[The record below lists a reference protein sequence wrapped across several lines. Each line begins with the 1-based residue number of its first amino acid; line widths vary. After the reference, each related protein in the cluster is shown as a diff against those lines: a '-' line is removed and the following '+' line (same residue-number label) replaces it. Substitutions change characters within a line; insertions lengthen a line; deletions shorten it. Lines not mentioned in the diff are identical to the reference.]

1 VVSGKEQPSATSVL
15 TTPSTTHHSPLTAHH
30 SPTPGVLL
38 IQLGTPDA
46 PTVPALRRY
55 LRQFLSDPR
64 VIEAPRLLWWFI
76 LNFRIL
82 PTRPKES
89 AARYQRIWTPNGS
102 PLLHIT
108 RLQTEALQR
117 VLTDLPVRFGM
128 QIGNPPLAETVHDLI
143 EAGVDRLIVLP
154 MYPQYSAATTASAMD
169 CLFATLKQERRVP
182 AIRVAPPYYEHP
194 AYIDAVVAII
204 QEELANLPWEPE
216 HFLLSFHGLP
226 VKYVE
231 RGDPY
236 PQHVQRTTELLIDR
250 LGWPRERWTRTFQ
263 SRFGKDEWLQ
273 PYTDKTLEE
282 LARRGLKRVFVATP
296 GFTTDCLETLDEIGK
311 EARELFQ
318 RAGGEHFHQ
327 CRCLN
332 DHPKWIEAMRTLI
345 LQEGQGWISSG

>member
-1 VVSGKEQPSATSVL
+1 MSDEYSRQSPAHHSSL
-15 TTPSTTHHSPLTAHH
+15 LTHHSLLP
-30 SPTPGVLL
+30 SVGVLL
-38 IQLGTPDA
+38 IQLGTPDE

-82 PTRPKES
+82 RTRPKQS
-89 AARYQRIWTPNGS
+89 TAKYQRIWTANGS

-108 RLQTEALQR
+108 RLQTEALQQT
-117 VLTDLPVRFGM
+117 LKELSVRFGM
-128 QIGNPPLAETVHDLI
+128 QIGNPPLAETVHELI
-143 EAGVDRLIVLP
+143 AAGVDRLIVLP

-169 CLFATLKQERRVP
+169 CLFAVFKRERRLP
-182 AIRVAPPYYEHP
+182 AIRVVPPCYEHA
-194 AYIDAVVAII
+194 AYIDAVIAVI
-204 QEELANLPWEPE
+204 QEELAKLSWEPE

-236 PQHVQRTTELLIDR
+236 PQQVKRTTELLIDR
-250 LGWPRERWTRTFQ
+250 LGWSRERWTQTFQ
-263 SRFGKDEWLQ
+263 SRFGRDEWLQ

-282 LARRGLKRVFVATP
+282 LAGRGVKRVFVATP
-296 GFTTDCLETLDEIGK
+296 GFTTDCLETLDEIGN

-318 RAGGEHFHQ
+318 HAGGEHFHQ

-332 DHPKWIEAMRTLI
+332 DHPKWVEAMHTLI
-345 LQEGQGWISSG
+345 LEEGQGWISA